1 MANTFKSRHL
11 KDVSNSSAET
21 LLQADSGSQVI
32 LIGLQLSNTGSSEVK
47 ASVVLNNS
55 ADSDTGEMTLLNL
68 LPIPA
73 YSMVSVLVGDKIV
86 MEQSDILKI
95 LSDTASSLNAV
106 VSYLDID

>member
-1 MANTFKSRHL
+1 M
-11 KDVSNSSAET
+11 
-21 LLQADSGSQVI
+21 I
-32 LIGLQLSNTGSSEVK
+32 
-47 ASVVLNNS
+47 LNNA
-55 ADSDTGEMTLLNL
+55 ADGASTGDMTILNL

-86 MEQSDILKI
+86 MEQSDVLKI